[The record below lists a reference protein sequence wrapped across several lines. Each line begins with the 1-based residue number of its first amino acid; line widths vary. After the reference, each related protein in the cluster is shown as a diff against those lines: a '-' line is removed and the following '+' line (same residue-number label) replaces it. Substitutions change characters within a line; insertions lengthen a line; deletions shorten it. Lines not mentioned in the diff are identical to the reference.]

1 MDYKLAVLIPTK
13 NRKILLQR
21 ALTSVITQDVLP
33 NEIIVVNDG
42 SQDDT
47 VDFLNKFITT
57 HSAITFQIINRGE
70 SGGVNT
76 ARNEGV
82 KVSKS
87 EWVAF
92 LDDDDEFVPG
102 ALKKMQTQLLVMP
115 KYINVVYFNS
125 IIDNGQ
131 SNVLGGFQFDEGQK
145 EYDPTYEETM
155 TKFQLR
161 GDCKPVFRKSLFNNH
176 FYRFPETVNGYESYT
191 MNLIAR
197 DNKGIRYVRDVS
209 TLVHFDMT
217 HSHISHTAPRKNP
230 QPLLDLHIKQLEEHR
245 EFYKK
250 NPKQLEEKYLTMVKL
265 AIRASNIKA
274 LVLYSVRF
282 LLSKIRT

>member
-1 MDYKLAVLIPTK
+1 MDISIIIPTY
-13 NRKILLQR
+13 NRASLLMR
-21 ALTSVITQDVLP
+21 ALESVVSQGGYT
-33 NEIIVVNDG
+33 EIIVVDDG
-42 SQDDT
+42 GSDDT
-47 VDFLNKFITT
+47 EERVKKFNISDRINYVRQEKNK
-57 HSAITFQIINRGE
+57 
-70 SGGVNT
+70 GVNA
-76 ARNEGV
+76 ARNLGV
-82 KVSKS
+82 SLARGT
-87 EWVAF
+87 WVAF
-92 LDDDDEFVPG
+92 LDDDDEFVKG
-102 ALKKMQTQLLVMP
+102 ALKNIATCLVGVP
-115 KYINVVYFNS
+115 KTINVVYFNS
-125 IIDNGQ
+125 IIDNG
-131 SNVLGGFQFDEGQK
+131 SKKVSGGFQFAGDQR

-155 TKFQLR
+155 TKFNLN
-161 GDCKPVFRKSLFNNH
+161 GDCKPIFRKSLFEN
-176 FYRFPETVNGYESYT
+176 FLYTFPETVNGYESYT

-282 LLSKIRT
+282 LLSKIRA